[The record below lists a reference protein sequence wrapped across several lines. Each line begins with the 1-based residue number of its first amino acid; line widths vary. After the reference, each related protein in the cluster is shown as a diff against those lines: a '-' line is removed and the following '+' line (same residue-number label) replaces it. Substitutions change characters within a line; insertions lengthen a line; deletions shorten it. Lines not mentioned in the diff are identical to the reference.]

1 MVQLH
6 DWHGVSRHD
15 FTAKRAVAVLSPGRF
30 EDMWMRHPDKA
41 DGQTKLWR
49 SRPEQFKKVV
59 RIVSTD
65 NPIIGIVPARSGAL
79 LGWTLALL
87 FIVNTMSSVDRLLF
101 AIVQELIKVD
111 LALSDFQLGLLG
123 GPAFALLYAVA
134 AFPIARF
141 ADRHNRVNIITIVFI
156 AWSAMTT
163 LCGFA
168 GSFIHMLFARAGVS
182 IGEAGCTP
190 PAHSLISDMFPPER
204 RMGAISIYA
213 AGGPVGAMAAAIGG
227 GWFAQHYGWRPT
239 FFLCGGIGL
248 AFAILLRLTLREPAR
263 SHAPA
268 VPTGFIATLSVILHK
283 RSYVMAATSGS
294 LASFAINAIN
304 QYFVSFLIRAHD
316 MPLSAA
322 GTVMGLATGG
332 VGIVSILIAG
342 TLVDRTRLS
351 IPQMRTWLPAGGM
364 IWCGVFYIT
373 AFAVADARLAVALLL
388 LAALGQGFWVPAIYT
403 IAQDVAPPSMR
414 STSAAL
420 MIAIVSVVGYGF
432 GPPLVG
438 LASDVFSHLAMQANG
453 TSAAACASEVSIGCA
468 KAAAGGLRLS
478 LSLGA
483 TVWIAAGLVF
493 LLSGRTIAADS
504 RH

>member
-1 MVQLH
+1 
-6 DWHGVSRHD
+6 
-15 FTAKRAVAVLSPGRF
+15 
-30 EDMWMRHPDKA
+30 MRQK
-41 DGQTKLWR
+41 KLWL
-49 SRPEQFKKVV
+49 SRPEQFEKVAQ
-59 RIVSTD
+59 IVSTGSAVID
-65 NPIIGIVPARSGAL
+65 IIPPRSRAV
-79 LGWTLALL
+79 LGWTLAML

-111 LALSDFQLGLLG
+111 LALSDLQLGLLG

-156 AWSAMTT
+156 AWSAMTS
-163 LCGFA
+163 LCGVA
-168 GSFIHMLFARAGVS
+168 GSFVHMLFARAGVS

-190 PAHSLISDMFPPER
+190 PAHSLVSELFPPER

-213 AGGPVGAMAAAIGG
+213 AGGPVGAMMAAIGG

-263 SHAPA
+263 HHASA
-268 VPTGFIATLSVILHK
+268 APTGFIATLGIILRK
-283 RSYVMAATSGS
+283 RSYVMAAASGS

-316 MPLSAA
+316 MSLSAA

-332 VGIVSILIAG
+332 VGILSILVAG
-342 TLVDRTRLS
+342 ALVDRTRRR

-364 IWCGVFYIT
+364 IWCGVFYIA
-373 AFAVADARLAVALLL
+373 AFAATDARLAVTLLL

-403 IAQDVAPPSMR
+403 IAQDVAPPAMR

-453 TSAAACASEVSIGCA
+453 TSAAACAAQASIGCA
-468 KAAAGGLRLS
+468 KAASGGLRLS

-483 TVWIAAGLVF
+483 AVWIVAGLVF